1 MTGTGWLAF
10 GVPRVRASVWRTL
23 RTAVTVRVPGREVRE
38 DTAMSTGAQCL
49 PEAAEQLAIECS
61 SHGMLAAGRVRGLA
75 VTADL
80 AATVAHL
87 RQLIHAAAQPVAAD
101 GSHPAWRE
109 YEPATGAALSPV
121 PGGRHRSR
129 RSRDD
134 AVERPPSPVA
144 ARAPAVPSPAAS
156 QPAAKARR
164 VTGALGRRAQRNR
177 PGRHADQVVTV
188 LYDTHYRALTQI
200 AALLVNDVAV
210 AEEVVQAAFIAM
222 HGARRRLRDSDEA
235 LSYLRQAVVRRARS
249 RRAAHPDL
257 PGRRA
262 SPQQVERPAVLPAE
276 AFLVAA
282 LRALPGLQR
291 EALVLRYYADLP
303 DTQIAFV
310 MGIRTRLVNNHVER
324 GKARLQA
331 ALERRH
337 TVVVH
342 QPAAAAVP
350 EGSYSGRGG

>member
-1 MTGTGWLAF
+1 
-10 GVPRVRASVWRTL
+10 
-23 RTAVTVRVPGREVRE
+23 
-38 DTAMSTGAQCL
+38 
-49 PEAAEQLAIECS
+49 
-61 SHGMLAAGRVRGLA
+61 MLAVGRVRGLA

-80 AATVAHL
+80 TATVAHL
-87 RQLIHAAAQPVAAD
+87 CQLSHAAAQPVAAD
-101 GSHPAWRE
+101 GSRPAWRK
-109 YEPATGAALSPV
+109 YELAAGAALPPV
-121 PGGRHRSR
+121 PGGRRRSR

-134 AVERPPSPVA
+134 AVARPPSPAA
-144 ARAPAVPSPAAS
+144 ARAPA
-156 QPAAKARR
+156 
-164 VTGALGRRAQRNR
+164 
-177 PGRHADQVVTV
+177 
-188 LYDTHYRALTQI
+188 LYDAHYRALTQI

-249 RRAAHPDL
+249 RRAAYPDL
-257 PGRRA
+257 PGRRT
-262 SPQQVERPAVLPAE
+262 SPQQVERPAIPPTE

-310 MGIRTRLVNNHVER
+310 MGIRTRLVNNHIER

-342 QPAAAAVP
+342 QPAADAVP
-350 EGSYSGRGG
+350 EGSCSGRGG